1 MSVQPNTIEVNKPS
15 RSNVTVLGAAGGIG
29 QPLSLLLK
37 QSTLIDKLNLFDVAP
52 TAGIAMDLSHINTIP
67 QVNHF
72 HGTEKL
78 HESLVGADIVVI
90 VAGVTMKPGQTR
102 DDLLAI
108 NAGIIKAL
116 IEEVAVTCPRA
127 LIAIVSNPVN
137 SNVPLASE
145 IMKQHGVYDERKIF
159 GVTALDLMRAA
170 TFAAK
175 ISGNDPLE
183 QKVPCI
189 GGHSGHT
196 IIPVISQATP
206 AVSLNQT
213 QLENYI
219 MDVQTAGHRVLDAKD
234 GKGTAT
240 LSMAYAAFTFTNTL
254 LKAISGE
261 PDVIGNAFVRSDVTE
276 ARYFSSRVHIAKEG
290 VIKNYGLGTLTNY
303 EKELVE
309 KAIPE
314 LIENIEKGEDLAR
327 SFKKQS
333 SPTGKCL

>member
-1 MSVQPNTIEVNKPS
+1 MNNPS
-15 RSNVTVLGAAGGIG
+15 KSNVTVLGAAGGIG

-37 QSTLIDKLNLFDVAP
+37 QNTLIDELKLFDVAP
-52 TAGIAMDLSHINTIP
+52 TAGIAMDLSHINTSP
-67 QVNHF
+67 KVRNF
-72 HGTEKL
+72 HGSEML

-90 VAGVTMKPGQTR
+90 VAGVTMKQGQSR
-102 DDLLAI
+102 NDLLAI
-108 NAGIIKAL
+108 NAGIIKSL
-116 IEEVAVTCPRA
+116 IEQVAITCPSA

-159 GVTALDLMRAA
+159 GVTALDTMRAA
-170 TFAAK
+170 TFAAV
-175 ISGNDPLE
+175 ISGNDPRE

-206 AVSLNQT
+206 AVTLNQT
-213 QLENYI
+213 QLEDYI
-219 MDVQTAGHRVLDAKD
+219 MDVQTAGHKVLDAKE

-254 LKAISGE
+254 LRAIAGE
-261 PDVIGNAFVRSDVTE
+261 PDITAYAFVRSDV
-276 ARYFSSRVHIAKEG
+276 AKSKYFSSRVLIGKEG
-290 VIKNYGLGTLTNY
+290 VIKNYGFGTLTSY

-314 LIENIEKGEDLAR
+314 LIENIEKGEELAKG
-327 SFKKQS
+327 FKKQS
-333 SPTGKCL
+333 SPNGKCL